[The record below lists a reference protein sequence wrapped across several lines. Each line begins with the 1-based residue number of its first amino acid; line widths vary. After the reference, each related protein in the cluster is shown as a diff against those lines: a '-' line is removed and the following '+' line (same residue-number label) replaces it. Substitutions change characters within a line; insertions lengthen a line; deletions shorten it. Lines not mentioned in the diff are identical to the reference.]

1 MRAWFCIFFV
11 LLLWTNTTDVLRFQ
25 SQFTTTH
32 MPGKPSKHPRHLKW
46 TRFVTDSVS
55 DIYFLF
61 PCSNSRPTV
70 DPYWLRFP
78 FNPLCHCLLPT
89 TQLSDECVCGALL
102 TGQIA
107 APRLATIGRHK
118 WSLDCGVDIGFPP
131 HRPSHAIEAVSG
143 NPAPEP
149 SRTTHGSRC
158 LQSPRICLIL
168 SQ

>member
-1 MRAWFCIFFV
+1 MVLYFFV

-25 SQFTTTH
+25 SQFTTAH

-55 DIYFLF
+55 DIYFLY

-89 TQLSDECVCGALL
+89 TQLADECVCGALL